1 MKKRL
6 LAILVM
12 AIVMILAFTSCEYV
26 DMAKDF
32 IKDAIDQIIPPEE
45 QPPVDPELE
54 EYVVYFLA
62 GSGTSV
68 PNQTVTEGG
77 LVTKPEDPYKEG
89 YLFGGWYKDDAHTE
103 EWNFDTDKV
112 EKNTILYGK
121 WNEHTHTGGTA
132 TCTEKAICEV
142 CGHAYG
148 SLLAHVGG
156 SATCTE
162 QAECE
167 VCGNAYGALLDH
179 VGGEATCTTQAECE
193 VCGTPYGSPLGHNV
207 ALIPGTA
214 PTCTEDGLTDGAYC
228 TRCDAKAE
236 QEVIPALGHVDEDED
251 YVCDRCDAE
260 LERPA
265 IITTTV
271 LEPTEGTP
279 FQGPQIV
286 RLGNFEII
294 LSSEKSRIES
304 KSATFELPD
313 GTFETK
319 GFRINFN
326 GSETLYDAETG
337 KWQNAIWFVTS
348 GKGTVTIYWQH
359 AGKGS
364 TGDTSTK
371 AYRNVALWNAAGEML
386 ASTNEQYDYEAFI
399 VTTFEFDEAGTYY
412 IGNLA
417 GANNFFYVE
426 VSYEGELAEL
436 PDLVKYPVHFATGE
450 GSAIDSIEVA
460 ENGTVEK
467 PADPTREG
475 YDFSGW
481 YKDEEC
487 TTPWNFTTDKVTE
500 ETTLFAKWE
509 EVYTG
514 EYEDV
519 TYSLNISDLET
530 GTRSADEINGYFTI
544 VSGSEVRNRTKTY
557 DGVEYQ
563 KSVKIGNST
572 TKILVNVPGTGKL
585 SFLVQNGSSGA
596 ATQFITVTAPDGTV
610 HNIEFVGA
618 DGGSPLVMVELD
630 VTEGLWTIS
639 RGKNGGTQDIFAL
652 ELSCSVEVSPEN
664 GFKLVAPGTVDYIAG
679 QDLDVSKLVLNATF
693 ANGKTEPLTLAD
705 VTVDS
710 SAFNKDVAGEY
721 TITVSYKDYA
731 PISYTVTVY
740 APSAIELHFDA
751 VEKLS
756 QNSQAGNGVYYNY
769 SWKEVYF
776 VGDELTTD
784 GLSVYVVA
792 SFGEKTLKFRV
803 EDYEITGFDSSFADY
818 CVLTVSAY
826 GVSTEI
832 EIHVTDTN
840 PTANE
845 NGVYQLLVDPDY
857 EGLAGAISGPYH
869 VFSTIQG
876 ALDYAEKIEKSA
888 VKELYIASGVY
899 NEKIEITLPN
909 LHIIGMGQSA
919 DDVVIEWDSL
929 YGLVDGGGFTHTT
942 DSTQTVAVRD
952 SAVNVTIENVT
963 ISNYWNTQERM
974 DAAGLAI
981 ERGLALLVQA
991 DRFVMKNSKLL
1002 GIQDTLELFTGRQY
1016 FENVFISGYTDF
1028 IFGTNNTTYFK
1039 NCTVHVIDT
1048 VKDDQGT
1055 AGYITAFKGSNKG
1068 ADDAI
1073 VYGAIFDGCKFTADA
1088 GVMAGKTAIGRTW
1101 GAYAAVAV
1109 INSELGGHISLDGY
1123 VSSEN
1128 KNKRYI
1134 SMNGIHPTDS
1144 TVQFVEYGNTG
1155 AGAITE
1161 AVAGMRML
1169 SAEEAAIYASFAT
1182 IFGTTNGKITYLDP
1196 WDPTS
1201 AEVVVDDREY
1211 YYFNGQEGTSGT
1223 SYTYTDNIQG
1233 TTGTLGNLVIDAT
1246 VGKLTHRGS
1255 DSQFNA
1261 GAKIIFNVEAGT
1273 LVTVISYPG
1282 YGYYT
1287 INGIAHNANDTFSV
1301 YFAEA
1306 TEVVIEST
1314 STSYIYQLIINPNE
1328 AAPEAPALNE
1338 IKVEGMQKD
1347 YVVGDELS
1355 LEGVVVKAYYSDYS
1369 VVVVSDYTVDTTA
1382 VNNAAAGEYDVVFSF
1397 GGKTVTVKVTFE
1409 GENADPRKDVNMTF
1423 GSAGNWVDGD
1433 PAIDLSGITVN
1444 NNGGNNSQVKEGS
1457 IRITLYAG
1465 ATLTIKG
1472 YSGYTDYTL
1481 SDGTIEYVIN
1491 KDSADHTA
1499 HVYTA
1504 EADVVVTITV
1514 TSGNNYFYGIEIKYP
1529 AAPVYVEGEITF
1541 GSEGNYKEFKGL
1553 EASTANFRDNGG
1565 NNTQFSAGSI
1575 SFLVKEGATVTIH
1588 GYPGYTSYSVNGGSE
1603 ITEEYYTYVATADT
1617 TLVIS
1622 AVNGNNYFYS
1632 ITVSVPVVEVTHTFD
1647 AGVLA
1652 DAAKE
1657 SKADGE
1663 TEVVGDFF
1671 TIHYGK
1677 NSVVEANAKTFEDGF
1692 VSTKRF
1698 TLGGKATPGTEGK
1711 CCVEF
1716 TVSGK
1721 STVKIWW
1728 ISGGD
1733 GRQMT
1738 IFGADG
1744 SALQK
1749 TEVSVKNALYI
1760 VEFTVE
1766 AGTYFIGGDTGSNYI
1781 YQIVVSPYVAP
1792 AHECEHVC
1800 EECGKCTDAECGE
1813 SVCAE
1818 KCEGHTPV
1826 DLTPVVGE
1834 WLKYAGNDCYTFDS
1848 ENYLEEIT
1856 FTYENVSTN
1865 TYQNVNAWIK
1875 DKAAGKAT
1883 LQLYLVNNGTETVY
1897 VTVKLEAAGAVAL
1910 AEEKVYVAAGE
1921 VKEVTLNFVGEAEM
1935 LYFFID
1941 TGWSETTT
1949 SHSGS
1954 LTVAGVRFSG
1964 EAGSVTPPADTGL
1977 QLNFWTSSSDYT
1989 TNGNNIKYSGAG
2001 NSYSCAGSDVA
2012 ALAAGKNTF
2021 TVTITNNG
2029 TETSR
2034 VRIDIQGTTQ
2044 VGNHT
2049 VLNTSA
2055 TGGDVWT
2062 DAEWGGSTV
2071 TVAPGESVTLVI
2083 VYDEYTE
2090 RGAVTNLVVFVDSG
2104 RGDDATY
2111 NSDVTLS
2118 EMAFSGEST
2127 PPAAETVT
2135 YVLDASTDIAAFAK
2149 ESKADGDSEVIN
2161 DFFKLHYGKSSVV
2174 ESNSKT
2180 FADGYTS
2187 TQRFTL
2193 GGKTQI
2199 GSTTKCCVE
2208 FTVTGKTTVKIWWIS
2223 GGDGRQMTIFGTDKA
2238 VVCATTESV
2247 KNALYYTEF
2256 EIEAG
2261 TYYLG
2266 GDTGSNYI
2274 YKLEMVVS
2282 Q

>member
-6 LAILVM
+6 VALLVLALT
-12 AIVMILAFTSCEYV
+12 IVLAFTSC
-26 DMAKDF
+26 DIIDK
-32 IKDAIDQIIPPEE
+32 IKDMINPEPPVVEE
-45 QPPVDPELE
+45 QKEFA
-54 EYVVYFLA
+54 VYFLA
-62 GSGTSV
+62 GEGIGV
-68 PNQTVTEGG
+68 PAQTVKSGE
-77 LVTKPEDPYKEG
+77 LVTKPEDPYMEG
-89 YLFGGWYKDDAHTE
+89 FLFDGWYKDAEHTVL
-103 EWNFDTDKV
+103 WNFDTDTV
-112 EKNTILYGK
+112 TKNTIIYGK
-121 WNEHTHTGGTA
+121 WADHTHSGGTA

-142 CGHAYG
+142 CNHAYG
-148 SLLAHVGG
+148 ALLAHVGG
-156 SATCTE
+156 TATCTA

-167 VCGNAYGALLDH
+167 VCGK
-179 VGGEATCTTQAECE
+179 
-193 VCGTPYGSPLGHNV
+193 PYGQPLGHDV
-207 ALIPGTA
+207 VVIEGTA
-214 PTCTEDGLTDGAYC
+214 PTCTETGLTDGAYC
-228 TRCDAKAE
+228 TRCDAAAA
-236 QEVIPALGHVDEDED
+236 QEVIPALGHADEDED
-251 YVCDRCDAE
+251 YVCDRCETA
-260 LERPA
+260 LERPVVY
-265 IITTTV
+265 TTLV

-279 FQGPQIV
+279 FQGPQTL

-304 KSATFELPD
+304 KSGTFELPD

-359 AGKGS
+359 GGKGS
-364 TGDTSTK
+364 TGDTSSK
-371 AYRNVALWNAAGEML
+371 AYRNVALWNDAGEML
-386 ASTNEQYDYEAFI
+386 ASTNEQYDYEQFI
-399 VTTFEFDEAGTYY
+399 VTTFEFDAAGTYY

-426 VSYEGELAEL
+426 VSYEGELVDL

-475 YDFSGW
+475 YDFGGW

-500 ETTLFAKWE
+500 ETTLFAKWD

-514 EYEDV
+514 EYEEV
-519 TYSLNISDLET
+519 TYTLNISDLAT
-530 GTRSADEINGYFTI
+530 GTRSEDEINGKFTI
-544 VSGSEVRNRTKTY
+544 VATSEVRNRTKTY

-572 TKILVNVPGTGKL
+572 TKILVDVPGTGKL

-610 HNIEFVGA
+610 HNIEFAGA
-618 DGGSPLVMVELD
+618 DDGSPVVMIELE

-652 ELSCSVEVSPEN
+652 GLTCLVEVSPET
-664 GFKLVAPGTVDYIAG
+664 GFEMVAPGTVDYVAG

-693 ANGKTEPLTLAD
+693 ESGKTEPLTLAD

-731 PISYTVTVY
+731 PISYKVTVY
-740 APSAIELHFDA
+740 APSALELHFDA
-751 VEKLS
+751 VEKLA

-784 GLSVYVVA
+784 GLSVYVIA
-792 SFGEKTLKFRV
+792 SYGEKTLKFRV
-803 EDYEITGFDSSFADY
+803 EDFEITGFDSTYADY
-818 CVLTVSAY
+818 CMLTVSAY
-826 GVSTEI
+826 GVSTVI
-832 EIHVTDTN
+832 EVHITDTT

-845 NGVYQLLVDPDY
+845 DGVYQLLVDPDY

-876 ALDYAEKIEKSA
+876 ALDYAEKIAKGA
-888 VKELYIASGVY
+888 VKNLYIAPGVY
-899 NEKIEITLPN
+899 TEKIEITLPN
-909 LHIIGMGQSA
+909 LNIIGWGETP

-974 DAAGLAI
+974 DEAGLAI

-991 DRFVMKNSKLL
+991 DRFTMKNSKLL

-1016 FENVFISGYTDF
+1016 FENVYISGYTDF

-1039 NCTVHVIDT
+1039 GCTIHVIDT
-1048 VKDDQGT
+1048 EKDDKGT

-1088 GVMAGKTAIGRTW
+1088 GVMTGKTAIGRTW

-1123 VSSEN
+1123 VSSDN

-1169 SAEEAAIYASFAT
+1169 TAEEAALYADFAT
-1182 IFGTTNGKITYLDP
+1182 IFGTINGKVTYLDP
-1196 WDPTS
+1196 WNPEST
-1201 AEVVVDDREY
+1201 EVVVDDREY
-1211 YYFNGQEGTSGT
+1211 YYFNGTEGTSGT

-1233 TTGTLGNLVIDAT
+1233 AVGTLGNITIDAT

-1261 GAKIIFNVEAGT
+1261 GAKIIFNVPAGT

-1306 TEVVIEST
+1306 TEVVIEAT
-1314 STSYIYQLIINPNE
+1314 STSYLYQIIINPNE
-1328 AAPEAPALNE
+1328 DAPEAPSLNE

-1355 LEGVVVKAYYSDYS
+1355 LEGVVVKAYYSDYT
-1369 VVVVSDYTVDTTA
+1369 VVTLNAGDYTVDTTA
-1382 VNNAAAGEYDVVFSF
+1382 VNNAAAGEYDVVFTY
-1397 GGKTVTVKVTFE
+1397 GGKTATVKVTYE
-1409 GENADPRKDVNMTF
+1409 APDADPRKDVSMTF
-1423 GSAGNWVDGD
+1423 GSAGNWADGD

-1481 SDGTIEYVIN
+1481 SDGTVEYVIN

-1499 HVYTA
+1499 HIYTA

-1529 AAPVYVEGEITF
+1529 APPVYVEGEITF
-1541 GSEGNYKEFKGL
+1541 GSAGNYKEFKGL
-1553 EASTANFRDNGG
+1553 DISGASFRDNGG
-1565 NNTQFSAGSI
+1565 NNSQFSSGSI
-1575 SFLVKEGATVTIH
+1575 SILVKDGASVTIH

-1652 DAAKE
+1652 DATKE

-1663 TEVVGDFF
+1663 TELVGDFF

-1677 NSVVEANAKTFEDGF
+1677 NSVVEANPKTFADGF

-1698 TLGGKATPGTEGK
+1698 TLGGAATAGTNGK

-1716 TVSGK
+1716 TVTGK

-1749 TEVSVKNALYI
+1749 TEVSVKNGLYI
-1760 VEFTVE
+1760 AEFTVE
-1766 AGTYFIGGDTGSNYI
+1766 AGTYFIGGDTGSNYV

-1792 AHECEHVC
+1792 AHECEHKC
-1800 EECGKCTDAECGE
+1800 EECGKCTDECE
-1813 SVCAE
+1813 EDVCSE

-1834 WLKYAGNDCYTFDS
+1834 YLKYDGNDCYTFDK

-1856 FTYENVSTN
+1856 FTYDNVSTN

-1883 LQLYLVNNGTETVY
+1883 LELYLVNNGTETVY

-1910 AEEKVYVAAGE
+1910 VEEKVYVAAGE

-1949 SHSGS
+1949 SHAGS

-1964 EAGSVTPPADTGL
+1964 EAAPAPTYTYTDLYVEYKTENEYTLVSPDTYANSVRVSYTNIAKDSWHNVNIWVADKSADCTIFSMKL
-1977 QLNFWTSSSDYT
+1977 
-1989 TNGNNIKYSGAG
+1989 TNHGTETVSVWVKVEDAAGGALVERNIS
-2001 NSYSCAGSDVA
+2001 
-2012 ALAAGKNTF
+2012 LAAGAEEVCTF
-2021 TVTITNNG
+2021 
-2029 TETSR
+2029 
-2034 VRIDIQGTTQ
+2034 
-2044 VGNHT
+2044 
-2049 VLNTSA
+2049 
-2055 TGGDVWT
+2055 
-2062 DAEWGGSTV
+2062 
-2071 TVAPGESVTLVI
+2071 
-2083 VYDEYTE
+2083 EYT
-2090 RGAVTNLVVFVDSG
+2090 GTAQMIFFFIDSTHMATEG
-2104 RGDDATY
+2104 THAGDI
-2111 NSDVTLS
+2111 TLS
-2118 EMAFSGEST
+2118 ELKLGKVAVAEEPETPEVTKIVHNFTSDEKNSEFFTINGNIANNKGTVIYNGEELTKCLKMESST
-2127 PPAAETVT
+2127 SVT
-2135 YVLDASTDIAAFAK
+2135 FTTDT
-2149 ESKADGDSEVIN
+2149 EMTLTLVVGGSDSKDNWVVKINGTNYTPEVVEDSESYRIVTLTLEAGSHEI
-2161 DFFKLHYGKSSVV
+2161 KK
-2174 ESNSKT
+2174 SKT
-2180 FADGYTS
+2180 T
-2187 TQRFTL
+2187 
-2193 GGKTQI
+2193 
-2199 GSTTKCCVE
+2199 
-2208 FTVTGKTTVKIWWIS
+2208 
-2223 GGDGRQMTIFGTDKA
+2223 
-2238 VVCATTESV
+2238 
-2247 KNALYYTEF
+2247 NLYL
-2256 EIEAG
+2256 IV
-2261 TYYLG
+2261 
-2266 GDTGSNYI
+2266 
-2274 YKLEMVVS
+2274 LE
-2282 Q
+2282 

>member
-6 LAILVM
+6 VALLVLALT
-12 AIVMILAFTSCEYV
+12 IVLAFTSC
-26 DMAKDF
+26 D
-32 IKDAIDQIIPPEE
+32 IIDQIKDMINP
-45 QPPVDPELE
+45 QPPVVE
-54 EYVVYFLA
+54 EQKEFAVYFLA
-62 GSGTSV
+62 GEGIGV
-68 PNQTVTEGG
+68 PAQTVKSGE
-77 LVTKPEDPYKEG
+77 LVTKPEDPYMEG
-89 YLFGGWYKDDAHTE
+89 FLFDGWYKDAEYTE
-103 EWNFDTDKV
+103 AWNFETDTV
-112 EKNTILYGK
+112 TKNTIIYGK
-121 WNEHTHTGGTA
+121 WADHTHSGGTA
-132 TCTEKAICEV
+132 TCTEQAICEV
-142 CGHAYG
+142 CDHAYG
-148 SLLAHVGG
+148 KLLDHVGG
-156 SATCTE
+156 TATCTA

-167 VCGNAYGALLDH
+167 VCGK
-179 VGGEATCTTQAECE
+179 
-193 VCGTPYGSPLGHNV
+193 PYGQPLGHDV
-207 ALIPGTA
+207 VVIEGTA
-214 PTCTEDGLTDGAYC
+214 PTCTESGLTDGAYC
-228 TRCDAKAE
+228 TRCDAEAA
-236 QEVIPALGHVDEDED
+236 QEVIPALGHADEDED
-251 YVCDRCDAE
+251 YVCDRCETE
-260 LERPA
+260 LERPVVY
-265 IITTTV
+265 TTLV

-279 FQGPQIV
+279 FQGPQTL

-359 AGKGS
+359 GGKGS
-364 TGDTSTK
+364 TGDTSSK
-371 AYRNVALWNAAGEML
+371 AYRNVALWNDAGEML
-386 ASTNEQYDYEAFI
+386 AKTEEQYDYEAFI
-399 VTTFEFDEAGTYY
+399 VTTFEFDAAGTYY

-426 VSYEGELAEL
+426 VSYEGELVDL

-475 YDFSGW
+475 YDFGGW

-500 ETTLFAKWE
+500 ETTLFAKWD

-514 EYEDV
+514 EYEEV

-530 GTRSADEINGYFTI
+530 GTRAADEINGKFTI
-544 VSGSEVRNRTKTY
+544 VATSEVRNRTKTY

-563 KSVKIGNST
+563 KSVKIGNAT
-572 TKILVNVPGTGKL
+572 TKILVDVPGTGKL
-585 SFLVQNGSSGA
+585 SFIVQNGSSGA

-610 HNIEFVGA
+610 HNIEFAGA
-618 DGGSPLVMVELD
+618 DEGSPLVMIELE

-639 RGKNGGTQDIFAL
+639 RGKNGGTQDIYAL
-652 ELSCSVEVSPEN
+652 ELTCLVEVSPETGFEMVAN
-664 GFKLVAPGTVDYIAG
+664 GKVDYVAG
-679 QDLDVSKLVLNATF
+679 QDLDLSGLRLNAVF
-693 ANGKTEPLTLAD
+693 ESGKTDPLALEN

-721 TITVSYKDYA
+721 TITVSYKDYD
-731 PISYTVTVY
+731 PISYKVTVY
-740 APSAIELHFDA
+740 APSALELHFDA
-751 VEKLS
+751 VEKLA

-784 GLSVYVVA
+784 GLSVYVIA
-792 SFGEKTLKFRV
+792 SYGEKTLKFRV
-803 EDYEITGFDSSFADY
+803 EDFEITGFDSTYADY
-818 CVLTVSAY
+818 CMLTVSAY
-826 GVSTEI
+826 GVSTVI
-832 EIHVTDTN
+832 EVHITDTT

-845 NGVYQLLVDPDY
+845 DGVYQLLVDPDY

-876 ALDYAEKIEKSA
+876 ALDYAEKIAKGA
-888 VKELYIASGVY
+888 VKNLYIAPGVY
-899 NEKIEITLPN
+899 TEKIEITLPN
-909 LHIIGMGQSA
+909 LNIIGWGETP

-974 DAAGLAI
+974 DEAGLAI

-991 DRFVMKNSKLL
+991 DRFTMKNSKLL

-1028 IFGTNNTTYFK
+1028 VFGTNNTTYFK
-1039 NCTVHVIDT
+1039 GCTIHVIDT

-1068 ADDAI
+1068 ASDAI

-1088 GVMAGKTAIGRTW
+1088 GVMTGKTAIGRTW

-1134 SMNGIHPTDS
+1134 SMNGIHPTDE
-1144 TVQFVEYGNTG
+1144 TVQFVEFNNTG

-1169 SAEEAAIYASFAT
+1169 TAEEAALYADFAT
-1182 IFGTTNGKITYLDP
+1182 IFGTTNGKVTYLDP
-1196 WDPTS
+1196 WNPASTD
-1201 AEVVVDDREY
+1201 VVVDDREY
-1211 YYFNGQEGTSGT
+1211 YYFNGTEGTSGT
-1223 SYTYTDNIQG
+1223 SYTYTENIQG
-1233 TTGTLGNLVIDAT
+1233 AVGTLGNITIDAT

-1306 TEVVIEST
+1306 CEVVIEAT
-1314 STSYIYQLIINPNE
+1314 ATSYLYQLIINPNE
-1328 AAPEAPALNE
+1328 EAPEAPTMTE
-1338 IKVEGMQKD
+1338 VKVEGMITD
-1347 YVVGDELS
+1347 YLVGQEVS
-1355 LEGVVVKAYYSDYS
+1355 LEGVTVNAHYSDFS
-1369 VVVVSDYTVDTTA
+1369 VRPVEYTVDTSA
-1382 VNNAAAGEYDVVFSF
+1382 VNNAVAGEYAVVF
-1397 GGKTVTVKVTFE
+1397 TV
-1409 GENADPRKDVNMTF
+1409 
-1423 GSAGNWVDGD
+1423 GS
-1433 PAIDLSGITVN
+1433 
-1444 NNGGNNSQVKEGS
+1444 E
-1457 IRITLYAG
+1457 
-1465 ATLTIKG
+1465 
-1472 YSGYTDYTL
+1472 
-1481 SDGTIEYVIN
+1481 
-1491 KDSADHTA
+1491 
-1499 HVYTA
+1499 
-1504 EADVVVTITV
+1504 TITV
-1514 TSGNNYFYGIEIKYP
+1514 TVTFVSDFAISESTTIDLSATGVKIEGKVDTYKGLTIDATNGKFADNNGGWTQ
-1529 AAPVYVEGEITF
+1529 VNTGTVITF
-1541 GSEGNYKEFKGL
+1541 NVVGEATVSVTAYSSENNFDILVVDGVCTITATGNDYLKAIIVKIKVVYGEDTTIDLSATGANIQKTTGVYQGL
-1553 EASTANFRDNGG
+1553 EIDATNGKFADNNGG
-1565 NNTQFSAGSI
+1565 WTQVNTGTVI
-1575 SFLVKEGATVTIH
+1575 KLNVLEGATVSVTAYSSANNFDIVVANGVCTITAV
-1588 GYPGYTSYSVNGGSE
+1588 GNDYLKAITVTYPEEEIVFDEDTTIDLSATGVHFEGNTGVYEGLEIDATNGKFKDNNGGWVQVNAGTV
-1603 ITEEYYTYVATADT
+1603 ITFNVLDGAK
-1617 TLVIS
+1617 
-1622 AVNGNNYFYS
+1622 
-1632 ITVSVPVVEVTHTFD
+1632 VSVTAYSSADNFTVVV
-1647 AGVLA
+1647 
-1652 DAAKE
+1652 
-1657 SKADGE
+1657 ADG
-1663 TEVVGDFF
+1663 VC
-1671 TIHYGK
+1671 TITATSNDY
-1677 NSVVEANAKTFEDGF
+1677 
-1692 VSTKRF
+1692 
-1698 TLGGKATPGTEGK
+1698 LKA
-1711 CCVEF
+1711 
-1716 TVSGK
+1716 
-1721 STVKIWW
+1721 I
-1728 ISGGD
+1728 
-1733 GRQMT
+1733 
-1738 IFGADG
+1738 
-1744 SALQK
+1744 
-1749 TEVSVKNALYI
+1749 EVSY
-1760 VEFTVE
+1760 
-1766 AGTYFIGGDTGSNYI
+1766 Y
-1781 YQIVVSPYVAP
+1781 
-1792 AHECEHVC
+1792 
-1800 EECGKCTDAECGE
+1800 
-1813 SVCAE
+1813 
-1818 KCEGHTPV
+1818 V

-1834 WLKYAGNDCYTFDS
+1834 YLKYDGNDCYTFDK

-1856 FTYENVSTN
+1856 FTYDNVSTN
-1865 TYQNVNAWIK
+1865 TYQNVNTWIK

-1883 LQLYLVNNGTETVY
+1883 LELYLVNNGTETVY

-1921 VKEVTLNFVGEAEM
+1921 VKAVTLNFVGEAEM

-1949 SHSGS
+1949 SHAGS

-1977 QLNFWTSSSDYT
+1977 QLTFWTSSSDYT

-2001 NSYSCAGSDVA
+2001 NSYSCAGSDIVA
-2012 ALAAGKNTF
+2012 HAQGKTTF

-2034 VRIDIQGTTQ
+2034 VRIDIQGTNK

-2083 VYDEYTE
+2083 TYDEHTE
-2090 RGAVTNLVVFVDSG
+2090 RGVVTNLVVFVDSG
-2104 RGDDATY
+2104 RGDEATY

-2118 EMAFSGEST
+2118 GMEFSGEYV
-2127 PPAAETVT
+2127 PPVAETVT
-2135 YVLDASTDIAAFAK
+2135 YVFDANTDLEAFDKKA
-2149 ESKADGDSEVIN
+2149 KADGETEIIN
-2161 DFFKLHYGKSSVV
+2161 GFFTLHYSANTKVDSS
-2174 ESNSKT
+2174 NKKWD
-2180 FADGYTS
+2180 DGYS
-2187 TQRFTL
+2187 ASQRLNF
-2193 GGKTQI
+2193 GGKMQV
-2199 GSTTKCCVE
+2199 GSTTKQCVE
-2208 FTVTGKTTVKIWWIS
+2208 FTVTAGATVKIWWVP
-2223 GGDGRQMTIFGTDKA
+2223 GGTGRPMTIWDADKN
-2238 VVCATTESV
+2238 VVAQDTNPNDITSEMYSV
-2247 KNALYYTEF
+2247 L
-2256 EIEAG
+2256 EITEAG

-2266 GDTGSNYI
+2266 GDVNNNYI
-2274 YKLEMVVS
+2274 FKIEVTTTK
-2282 Q
+2282 

>member
-6 LAILVM
+6 VALLVLALT
-12 AIVMILAFTSCEYV
+12 IVLAFTSC
-26 DMAKDF
+26 D
-32 IKDAIDQIIPPEE
+32 IIDQIKDMINP
-45 QPPVDPELE
+45 QPPVVE
-54 EYVVYFLA
+54 EQKEFAVYFLA
-62 GSGTSV
+62 GEGIGV
-68 PNQTVTEGG
+68 PAQTVKSGE
-77 LVTKPEDPYKEG
+77 LVTKPEDPYMEG
-89 YLFGGWYKDDAHTE
+89 FLFDGWYKDAEHTVL
-103 EWNFDTDKV
+103 WNFDTDTV
-112 EKNTILYGK
+112 TKNTIIYGK
-121 WNEHTHTGGTA
+121 WVDHTHSGGTA
-132 TCTEKAICEV
+132 TCTEQAICEV
-142 CGHAYG
+142 CDH
-148 SLLAHVGG
+148 
-156 SATCTE
+156 
-162 QAECE
+162 
-167 VCGNAYGALLDH
+167 AYGALLDH
-179 VGGEATCTTQAECE
+179 VGGTATCTGKPVCE
-193 VCGTPYGSPLGHNV
+193 VCGNEYGSALGHDV
-207 ALIPGTA
+207 VVIEGTA
-214 PTCTEDGLTDGAYC
+214 PTCTETGLTDGAYC
-228 TRCDAKAE
+228 TRCDAAAA
-236 QEVIPALGHVDEDED
+236 QEVIPALGHADEDED
-251 YVCDRCDAE
+251 YVCDRCETE
-260 LERPA
+260 LERPVVY
-265 IITTTV
+265 TTLV

-279 FQGPQIV
+279 FQGPQTL

-304 KSATFELPD
+304 KSGTFELPD

-359 AGKGS
+359 GGKGS
-364 TGDTSTK
+364 TGDTSSK
-371 AYRNVALWNAAGEML
+371 AYRNVALWNDAGEML
-386 ASTNEQYDYEAFI
+386 AKTEEQYDYEAFI
-399 VTTFEFDEAGTYY
+399 VTTFEFDAAGTYY

-426 VSYEGELAEL
+426 VSYEGELVDL

-475 YDFSGW
+475 YDFGGW

-500 ETTLFAKWE
+500 ETTLFAKWD

-514 EYEDV
+514 EYEEV
-519 TYSLNISDLET
+519 TYTLNISDLAT
-530 GTRSADEINGYFTI
+530 GTRSEDEINGKFTI
-544 VSGSEVRNRTKTY
+544 VATSEVRNRTKTY

-563 KSVKIGNST
+563 KSVKIGNAT
-572 TKILVNVPGTGKL
+572 TKILVDVPGNGTL

-610 HNIEFVGA
+610 HNIEFAGA
-618 DGGSPLVMVELD
+618 DDGSPVVMIELE

-652 ELSCSVEVSPEN
+652 GLTCLVEVSPET
-664 GFKLVAPGTVDYIAG
+664 GFEMVAPGTVDYVAG

-693 ANGKTEPLTLAD
+693 ESGKTEPLTLAD

-721 TITVSYKDYA
+721 TITVSYKDYD
-731 PISYTVTVY
+731 PISYKVTVY
-740 APSAIELHFDA
+740 APSALELHFDA
-751 VEKLS
+751 VEKLA

-784 GLSVYVVA
+784 GLSVYVIA
-792 SFGEKTLKFRV
+792 SYGEKTLKFRV
-803 EDYEITGFDSSFADY
+803 EDFEITGFDSSYADF
-818 CVLTVSAY
+818 CKLTVSAY

-832 EIHVTDTN
+832 EVHITDTN

-845 NGVYQLLVDPDY
+845 DGVYQLLVDPAY
-857 EGLAGAISGPYH
+857 EGIAGAISGPYH

-876 ALDYAEKIEKSA
+876 ALDYAEKIEKGA

-899 NEKIEITLPN
+899 NEKIEITIPN
-909 LHIIGMGQSA
+909 LHIIGLGNTP

-974 DAAGLAI
+974 DEAGLAI

-991 DRFVMKNSKLL
+991 DRFTMKNSKLL

-1016 FENVFISGYTDF
+1016 FENVYISGYTDF

-1039 NCTVHVIDT
+1039 GCTIHVIDT

-1068 ADDAI
+1068 SSDSI

-1088 GVMAGKTAIGRTW
+1088 GVMTGKTAIGRTW

-1109 INSELGGHISLDGY
+1109 INSELGGHISLNGY

-1134 SMNGIHPTDS
+1134 SMNGIHPTDE
-1144 TVQFVEYGNTG
+1144 TVQFVEFNNTG

-1169 SAEEAAIYASFAT
+1169 TAEEAALYADFAT
-1182 IFGTTNGKITYLDP
+1182 IFGTINGKVTYLDP
-1196 WDPTS
+1196 WNPAST
-1201 AEVVVDDREY
+1201 EVVVDDREY
-1211 YYFNGQEGTSGT
+1211 YYFNGVEGTSGT

-1233 TTGTLGNLVIDAT
+1233 AVGTLGNITIDAT

-1306 TEVVIEST
+1306 TEVVIEAT
-1314 STSYIYQLIINPNE
+1314 ATSYLYQLIINPNE
-1328 AAPEAPALNE
+1328 DAPEAPTMTE
-1338 IKVEGMQKD
+1338 VKVEGMITD
-1347 YVVGDELS
+1347 YLVGQEVS
-1355 LEGVVVKAYYSDYS
+1355 LEGVTVNAHYSDFS
-1369 VVVVSDYTVDTTA
+1369 VRPVEYTVDTSA
-1382 VNNAAAGEYDVVFSF
+1382 VNNAVAGEYAVVFTV
-1397 GGKTVTVKVTFE
+1397 GGE
-1409 GENADPRKDVNMTF
+1409 
-1423 GSAGNWVDGD
+1423 
-1433 PAIDLSGITVN
+1433 
-1444 NNGGNNSQVKEGS
+1444 
-1457 IRITLYAG
+1457 
-1465 ATLTIKG
+1465 
-1472 YSGYTDYTL
+1472 
-1481 SDGTIEYVIN
+1481 
-1491 KDSADHTA
+1491 
-1499 HVYTA
+1499 
-1504 EADVVVTITV
+1504 TITV
-1514 TSGNNYFYGIEIKYP
+1514 TVTFVSDFAISESTTIDLSATGVKIEGKVDTYKGLTIDATNGKFADNNGGWTQ
-1529 AAPVYVEGEITF
+1529 VNTGTVITF
-1541 GSEGNYKEFKGL
+1541 NVVGEATVSVTAYSSENNFDILVVDGVCTITATGNDYLKAIIVKIKVVYGEDTTIDLSATGANIQKTTGVYQGL
-1553 EASTANFRDNGG
+1553 EIDATNGKFADNNGG
-1565 NNTQFSAGSI
+1565 WTQVNTGTVI
-1575 SFLVKEGATVTIH
+1575 KLNVLEGATVSVTAYSSADNFDIVVANGVCTITAV
-1588 GYPGYTSYSVNGGSE
+1588 GNDYLKAITVTYPEEEIVFDEDTTIDLSATGVKIEGKVDTYKGLTIDATNGKFADNNGGWTQVNAGTV
-1603 ITEEYYTYVATADT
+1603 ITFNVLDGAK
-1617 TLVIS
+1617 
-1622 AVNGNNYFYS
+1622 
-1632 ITVSVPVVEVTHTFD
+1632 VSVTAYSSADNFTVVV
-1647 AGVLA
+1647 
-1652 DAAKE
+1652 
-1657 SKADGE
+1657 ADGVC
-1663 TEVVGDFF
+1663 TITAVGND
-1671 TIHYGK
+1671 Y
-1677 NSVVEANAKTFEDGF
+1677 
-1692 VSTKRF
+1692 
-1698 TLGGKATPGTEGK
+1698 LKA
-1711 CCVEF
+1711 
-1716 TVSGK
+1716 
-1721 STVKIWW
+1721 I
-1728 ISGGD
+1728 
-1733 GRQMT
+1733 
-1738 IFGADG
+1738 
-1744 SALQK
+1744 
-1749 TEVSVKNALYI
+1749 EVSY
-1760 VEFTVE
+1760 
-1766 AGTYFIGGDTGSNYI
+1766 Y
-1781 YQIVVSPYVAP
+1781 
-1792 AHECEHVC
+1792 
-1800 EECGKCTDAECGE
+1800 
-1813 SVCAE
+1813 
-1818 KCEGHTPV
+1818 V
-1826 DLTPVVGE
+1826 DLTPVAGE
-1834 WLKYAGNDCYTFDS
+1834 YLKYDGNDCYTFDK

-1856 FTYENVSTN
+1856 FTYDNVSTN
-1865 TYQNVNAWIK
+1865 TYQNVNTWIK

-1883 LQLYLVNNGTETVY
+1883 LELYLVNNGTETVY

-1910 AEEKVYVAAGE
+1910 AEEKVYVAVGE
-1921 VKEVTLNFVGEAEM
+1921 VKAVTLNFVGEAEM

-1949 SHSGS
+1949 SHAGS

-1977 QLNFWTSSSDYT
+1977 QLTFWTSSNDYT

-2001 NSYSCAGSDVA
+2001 NSYSCAGSDIVA
-2012 ALAAGKNTF
+2012 HAQGKTTF

-2034 VRIDIQGTTQ
+2034 VRIDIQGTNK

-2083 VYDEYTE
+2083 TYDEHTE
-2090 RGAVTNLVVFVDSG
+2090 RGVVTNLVVFVDSG

-2118 EMAFSGEST
+2118 GMEFSGEYV
-2127 PPAAETVT
+2127 PPVAETVT
-2135 YVLDASTDIAAFAK
+2135 YVFDANTDLEAFDK
-2149 ESKADGDSEVIN
+2149 KTKADGDSEVIN
-2161 DFFKLHYGKSSVV
+2161 NFFTLHYSANTKVDSS
-2174 ESNSKT
+2174 NKKWD
-2180 FADGYTS
+2180 DGYS
-2187 TQRFTL
+2187 ASQRLNF
-2193 GGKTQI
+2193 GGKMQV
-2199 GSTTKCCVE
+2199 GSTVKQCVE
-2208 FTVTGKTTVKIWWIS
+2208 FTVTAGATVKIWWVP
-2223 GGDGRQMTIFGTDKA
+2223 GGTGRPMTIWDANKN
-2238 VVCATTESV
+2238 VVAQDTNPDGITSEMFSV
-2247 KNALYYTEF
+2247 L
-2256 EIEAG
+2256 EITEAG

-2266 GDTGSNYI
+2266 GDVNNNYI
-2274 YKLEMVVS
+2274 FKIEVTTTK
-2282 Q
+2282 

>member
-6 LAILVM
+6 VALLVLALT
-12 AIVMILAFTSCEYV
+12 IVLAFTSC
-26 DMAKDF
+26 DIIDK
-32 IKDAIDQIIPPEE
+32 IKDMINPEPPVVEE
-45 QPPVDPELE
+45 QKEFA
-54 EYVVYFLA
+54 VYFLA
-62 GSGTSV
+62 GEGIGV
-68 PNQTVTEGG
+68 PAQTVKSGE
-77 LVTKPEDPYKEG
+77 LVTKPEDPYMEG
-89 YLFGGWYKDDAHTE
+89 FLFDGWYKDAEHTVL
-103 EWNFDTDKV
+103 WNFDTDTV
-112 EKNTILYGK
+112 TKNTIIYGK
-121 WNEHTHTGGTA
+121 WADHTHSGGTA

-142 CGHAYG
+142 CNHAYG
-148 SLLAHVGG
+148 ALLAHVGG
-156 SATCTE
+156 TATCTA

-167 VCGNAYGALLDH
+167 VCGK
-179 VGGEATCTTQAECE
+179 
-193 VCGTPYGSPLGHNV
+193 PYGQPLGHDV
-207 ALIPGTA
+207 VVIEGTA
-214 PTCTEDGLTDGAYC
+214 PTCTETGLTDGAYC
-228 TRCDAKAE
+228 TRCDAAAA
-236 QEVIPALGHVDEDED
+236 QEVIPALGHADEDED
-251 YVCDRCDAE
+251 YVCDRCEAE
-260 LERPA
+260 LERPVVY
-265 IITTTV
+265 TTLV

-279 FQGPQIV
+279 FQGPQTL

-304 KSATFELPD
+304 KSGTFELPD

-359 AGKGS
+359 GGKGS
-364 TGDTSTK
+364 TGDTSSK
-371 AYRNVALWNAAGEML
+371 AYRNVALWNDAGEML
-386 ASTNEQYDYEAFI
+386 ASTNEQYDYEQFI
-399 VTTFEFDEAGTYY
+399 VTTFEFDAAGTYY

-426 VSYEGELAEL
+426 VSYEGELVDL

-475 YDFSGW
+475 YDFGGW

-500 ETTLFAKWE
+500 ETTLFAKWD

-514 EYEDV
+514 EYEEV
-519 TYSLNISDLET
+519 TYTLNISDLAT
-530 GTRSADEINGYFTI
+530 GTRSEDEINGKFTI
-544 VSGSEVRNRTKTY
+544 VATSEVRNRTKTY

-563 KSVKIGNST
+563 KSVKIGNAT
-572 TKILVNVPGTGKL
+572 TKILVDVPGNGTL

-610 HNIEFVGA
+610 HNIEFAGA
-618 DGGSPLVMVELD
+618 DDGSPVVMIELE

-652 ELSCSVEVSPEN
+652 GLTCLVEVSPET
-664 GFKLVAPGTVDYIAG
+664 GFEIVAPGTVDYVAG

-693 ANGKTEPLTLAD
+693 ESGKTEPLTLAD

-721 TITVSYKDYA
+721 TITVSYKDYD
-731 PISYTVTVY
+731 PISYKVTVY
-740 APSAIELHFDA
+740 APSALELHFDA
-751 VEKLS
+751 VEKLA

-784 GLSVYVVA
+784 GLSVYVIA
-792 SFGEKTLKFRV
+792 SYGEKTLKFRV
-803 EDYEITGFDSSFADY
+803 EDFEITGFDSTYADY
-818 CVLTVSAY
+818 CMLTVSAY
-826 GVSTEI
+826 GVSTVI
-832 EIHVTDTN
+832 EVHITDTT

-845 NGVYQLLVDPDY
+845 DGVYQLLVDPDY

-876 ALDYAEKIEKSA
+876 ALDYAEKIAKGA
-888 VKELYIASGVY
+888 VKNLYIAPGVY
-899 NEKIEITLPN
+899 TEKIEITLPN
-909 LHIIGMGQSA
+909 LNIIGWGETP

-974 DAAGLAI
+974 DEAGLAI

-991 DRFVMKNSKLL
+991 DRFTMKNSKLL

-1016 FENVFISGYTDF
+1016 FENVYISGYTDF

-1039 NCTVHVIDT
+1039 GCTIHVIDT
-1048 VKDDQGT
+1048 EKDDKGT

-1088 GVMAGKTAIGRTW
+1088 GVMTGKTAIGRTW

-1123 VSSEN
+1123 VSSDN

-1169 SAEEAAIYASFAT
+1169 TAEEAALYADFAT
-1182 IFGTTNGKITYLDP
+1182 IFGTINGKVTYLDP
-1196 WDPTS
+1196 WNPEST
-1201 AEVVVDDREY
+1201 EVVVDDREY
-1211 YYFNGQEGTSGT
+1211 YYFNGVEGTSGT

-1233 TTGTLGNLVIDAT
+1233 AVGTLGNITIDAT

-1261 GAKIIFNVEAGT
+1261 GAKIIFNVPAGT

-1306 TEVVIEST
+1306 TEVVIEAT
-1314 STSYIYQLIINPNE
+1314 ATSYLYQLIINPNE
-1328 AAPEAPALNE
+1328 DAPEAPTMTE
-1338 IKVEGMQKD
+1338 VKVEGMITD
-1347 YVVGDELS
+1347 YLVGQEVS
-1355 LEGVVVKAYYSDYS
+1355 LEGVTVNAHYSDFS
-1369 VVVVSDYTVDTTA
+1369 VRPVEYTVDTSA
-1382 VNNAAAGEYDVVFSF
+1382 VNNAVAGEYAVVFTV
-1397 GGKTVTVKVTFE
+1397 GGE
-1409 GENADPRKDVNMTF
+1409 
-1423 GSAGNWVDGD
+1423 
-1433 PAIDLSGITVN
+1433 
-1444 NNGGNNSQVKEGS
+1444 
-1457 IRITLYAG
+1457 
-1465 ATLTIKG
+1465 
-1472 YSGYTDYTL
+1472 
-1481 SDGTIEYVIN
+1481 
-1491 KDSADHTA
+1491 
-1499 HVYTA
+1499 
-1504 EADVVVTITV
+1504 TITV
-1514 TSGNNYFYGIEIKYP
+1514 TVTFVSDFAISESTTIDLSATGVKIEGKVDTYKGLTIDATNGKFADNNGGWTQ
-1529 AAPVYVEGEITF
+1529 VNTGTVITF
-1541 GSEGNYKEFKGL
+1541 NVVGEATVSVTAYSSENNFDILVVDGVCTITATGNDYLKAIIVKIKVVYGEDTTIDLSATGANIQKTTGVYQGL
-1553 EASTANFRDNGG
+1553 EIDATNGKFADNNGG
-1565 NNTQFSAGSI
+1565 WTQVNTGTVI
-1575 SFLVKEGATVTIH
+1575 KLNVLEGATVSVTAYSSADNFDIVVANGVCTITAV
-1588 GYPGYTSYSVNGGSE
+1588 GNDYLKAITVTYPEEEIVFDEDTTIDLSATGVHFEGNTGVYEGLEIDATNGKFKDNNGGWVQVNAGTV
-1603 ITEEYYTYVATADT
+1603 ITFNVLDGAK
-1617 TLVIS
+1617 
-1622 AVNGNNYFYS
+1622 
-1632 ITVSVPVVEVTHTFD
+1632 VSVTAYSNADNFTVVV
-1647 AGVLA
+1647 
-1652 DAAKE
+1652 
-1657 SKADGE
+1657 ADGVC
-1663 TEVVGDFF
+1663 TITAVGND
-1671 TIHYGK
+1671 Y
-1677 NSVVEANAKTFEDGF
+1677 
-1692 VSTKRF
+1692 
-1698 TLGGKATPGTEGK
+1698 LKA
-1711 CCVEF
+1711 
-1716 TVSGK
+1716 
-1721 STVKIWW
+1721 I
-1728 ISGGD
+1728 
-1733 GRQMT
+1733 
-1738 IFGADG
+1738 
-1744 SALQK
+1744 
-1749 TEVSVKNALYI
+1749 EVSY
-1760 VEFTVE
+1760 
-1766 AGTYFIGGDTGSNYI
+1766 Y
-1781 YQIVVSPYVAP
+1781 
-1792 AHECEHVC
+1792 
-1800 EECGKCTDAECGE
+1800 
-1813 SVCAE
+1813 
-1818 KCEGHTPV
+1818 V
-1826 DLTPVVGE
+1826 DLTPVAGE
-1834 WLKYAGNDCYTFDS
+1834 YLKYDGNDCYTFDK

-1856 FTYENVSTN
+1856 FTYDNVSTN
-1865 TYQNVNAWIK
+1865 TYQNVNTWIK

-1883 LQLYLVNNGTETVY
+1883 LELYLVNNGTETVY

-1921 VKEVTLNFVGEAEM
+1921 VKAVTLNFVGEAEM

-1949 SHSGS
+1949 SHAGS

-1977 QLNFWTSSSDYT
+1977 QLEFWTSSNDYT
-1989 TNGNNIKYSGAG
+1989 TNGNNIKYNGAG
-2001 NSYSCAGSDVA
+2001 NSYSCAGSDIVA
-2012 ALAAGKNTF
+2012 HAAGKTTF

-2034 VRIDIQGTTQ
+2034 VRIDIQGTNKI
-2044 VGNHT
+2044 GNHT

-2083 VYDEYTE
+2083 TYDEHTE
-2090 RGAVTNLVVFVDSG
+2090 RGVVTNLVVFVDSG

-2118 EMAFSGEST
+2118 GMEFSGEYV
-2127 PPAAETVT
+2127 PPVAETVT
-2135 YVLDASTDIAAFAK
+2135 YVFDANTDLEAFDK
-2149 ESKADGDSEVIN
+2149 KTKADGETEVIN
-2161 DFFKLHYGKSSVV
+2161 DFFTLHYSANTKVDSS
-2174 ESNSKT
+2174 NKKWD
-2180 FADGYTS
+2180 DGYS
-2187 TQRFTL
+2187 ASQRLNF
-2193 GGKTQI
+2193 GGKMQV
-2199 GSTTKCCVE
+2199 GSTTKQCVE
-2208 FTVTGKTTVKIWWIS
+2208 FTVTAGATVKIWWVP
-2223 GGDGRQMTIFGTDKA
+2223 GGTGRPMTIWDADKN
-2238 VVCATTESV
+2238 VVAQDTNPDGITSEMFSV
-2247 KNALYYTEF
+2247 L
-2256 EIEAG
+2256 EITEAG

-2266 GDTGSNYI
+2266 GDVNNNYI
-2274 YKLEMVVS
+2274 FKIEVTTTK
-2282 Q
+2282 

>member
-6 LAILVM
+6 VALLVLALT
-12 AIVMILAFTSCEYV
+12 IVLAFTSC
-26 DMAKDF
+26 D
-32 IKDAIDQIIPPEE
+32 IIDQIKDMINP
-45 QPPVDPELE
+45 QPPVVE
-54 EYVVYFLA
+54 EQKEFAVYFLA
-62 GSGTSV
+62 GEGIGV
-68 PNQTVTEGG
+68 PAQTVKSGE
-77 LVTKPEDPYKEG
+77 LVTKPEDPYMEG
-89 YLFGGWYKDDAHTE
+89 FLFDGWYKDAELTE
-103 EWNFDTDKV
+103 AWNFDTDKV
-112 EKNTILYGK
+112 EKNTILYAK

-142 CGHAYG
+142 CDHAYG
-148 SLLAHVGG
+148 SLL
-156 SATCTE
+156 
-162 QAECE
+162 
-167 VCGNAYGALLDH
+167 DH
-179 VGGEATCTTQAECE
+179 VGGTATCTAQAECE
-193 VCGTPYGSPLGHNV
+193 VCGTPYGQPLGHDV
-207 ALIPGTA
+207 VVIEGKA
-214 PTCTEDGLTDGAYC
+214 PTCTEAGITDGAYC
-228 TRCDAKAE
+228 TRCDAKVE
-236 QEVIPALGHVDEDED
+236 QETIPALDHADENED
-251 YVCDRCDAE
+251 YVCDRCETE
-260 LERPA
+260 LERPVV
-265 IITTTV
+265 TTTIV

-279 FQGPQIV
+279 FQGPQTL

-313 GTFETK
+313 GSFETK

-337 KWQNAIWFVTS
+337 KWQNAIWFVAS

-359 AGKGS
+359 GGKGS
-364 TGDTSTK
+364 TGDTSSK
-371 AYRNVALWNAAGEML
+371 AYRNVALWNDAGEML
-386 ASTNEQYDYEAFI
+386 ASTNEQYDYEQFI
-399 VTTFEFDEAGTYY
+399 VTTFEFDAAGTYY

-475 YDFSGW
+475 YDFGGW

-487 TTPWNFTTDKVTE
+487 TTPWNFTADKVTE
-500 ETTLFAKWE
+500 ETTLFAKWD

-514 EYEDV
+514 EYEEV

-530 GTRSADEINGYFTI
+530 GTRSEDEINGKFTI
-544 VSGSEVRNRTKTY
+544 VATSEVRNRTKTY

-572 TKILVNVPGTGKL
+572 TKILVDVPGEGTL

-610 HNIEFVGA
+610 HNIEFAGA
-618 DGGSPLVMVELD
+618 DDGSPVVMIELE

-652 ELSCSVEVSPEN
+652 GLTCLVEVSPET
-664 GFKLVAPGTVDYIAG
+664 GFELVAPGTVDYVAG

-693 ANGKTEPLTLAD
+693 ESGKTEPLTLAD
-705 VTVDS
+705 VTVDA

-740 APSAIELHFDA
+740 APSEIELHFDA
-751 VEKLS
+751 VEKLA

-792 SFGEKTLKFRV
+792 SYGEKTLKFRV
-803 EDYEITGFDSSFADY
+803 EDFEITGFDSSYADF
-818 CVLTVSAY
+818 CKLTVSAY

-832 EIHVTDTN
+832 EVHITDTN

-845 NGVYQLLVDPDY
+845 DGVYQLLVDPAY
-857 EGLAGAISGPYH
+857 EGIAGAISGPYH

-876 ALDYAEKIEKSA
+876 ALDYAEKIEKGA

-909 LHIIGMGQSA
+909 LHIIGMGNTP

-974 DAAGLAI
+974 DEAGLAI

-1048 VKDDQGT
+1048 EKDDKGT

-1068 ADDAI
+1068 SSDSI

-1088 GVMAGKTAIGRTW
+1088 GVMTGKTAIGRTW

-1123 VSSEN
+1123 VSSDN

-1144 TVQFVEYGNTG
+1144 TVQFVEYNNTG

-1169 SAEEAAIYASFAT
+1169 TAEEAALYADFAT
-1182 IFGTTNGKITYLDP
+1182 IFGTVNGNVTYLDP
-1196 WDPTS
+1196 WNPAST
-1201 AEVVVDDREY
+1201 EVVVDDREY
-1211 YYFNGQEGTSGT
+1211 YYFNGTEGTSGT
-1223 SYTYTDNIQG
+1223 SYTYTENIQG
-1233 TTGTLGNLVIDAT
+1233 AVGTLGNITIDAT

-1287 INGIAHNANDTFSV
+1287 INGIAHNAHDTFSV

-1306 TEVVIEST
+1306 CEVVIEST
-1314 STSYIYQLIINPNE
+1314 STSYLYQLIINPGE
-1328 AAPEAPALNE
+1328 EAPAAPSLNE

-1382 VNNAAAGEYDVVFSF
+1382 VNSAVAGEYDVVFSF
-1397 GGKTVTVKVTFE
+1397 GGKTASVKVTFE
-1409 GENADPRKDVNMTF
+1409 APDADPRKDVSMTF
-1423 GSAGNWVDGD
+1423 GSEGNWADGD
-1433 PAIDLSGITVN
+1433 PAIDLSGITVS
-1444 NNGGNNSQVKEGS
+1444 NNGGNNSQVKNGS

-1514 TSGNNYFYGIEIKYP
+1514 TSGSNYFHGIEIKYP
-1529 AAPVYVEGEITF
+1529 APPVYVEGEITF

-1553 EASTANFRDNGG
+1553 DISGANFRDNGG
-1565 NNTQFSAGSI
+1565 NNSQFSSGSI
-1575 SFLVKEGATVTIH
+1575 SILVKDGATVTIH

-1663 TEVVGDFF
+1663 TELVGDFF

-1677 NSVVEANAKTFEDGF
+1677 NSVVEANPKTFADGF
-1692 VSTKRF
+1692 VSTKRL
-1698 TLGGKATPGTEGK
+1698 TLGGKATPGTDGK

-1760 VEFTVE
+1760 AEFTVE

-1792 AHECEHVC
+1792 AHECEHKC
-1800 EECGKCTDAECGE
+1800 EECGKCTDECE
-1813 SVCAE
+1813 EEVCAE

-1834 WLKYAGNDCYTFDS
+1834 YLKYDGNDCYTFDK

-1856 FTYENVSTN
+1856 FTYDNVSTN

-1883 LQLYLVNNGTETVY
+1883 LELYLVNNGTETVY
-1897 VTVKLEAAGAVAL
+1897 VTVKLEAAGAAAL
-1910 AEEKVYVAAGE
+1910 AEEKIYVAAGE
-1921 VKEVTLNFVGEAEM
+1921 VKEVTLNFTGEAEM

-1949 SHSGS
+1949 SHAGS

-2034 VRIDIQGTTQ
+2034 VRIDIQGTTK

-2062 DAEWGGSTV
+2062 DMEWGGSAV

-2083 VYDEYTE
+2083 VYDEHTD

-2104 RGDDATY
+2104 RGDEATY

-2118 EMAFSGEST
+2118 GMEFSGESA
-2127 PPAAETVT
+2127 PVVETVT
-2135 YVLDASTDIAAFAK
+2135 YVLDATADLEAFVKGDKTD
-2149 ESKADGDSEVIN
+2149 GQTEVIN
-2161 DFFKLHYGKSSVV
+2161 DFFTLHHSANTKVDGSK
-2174 ESNSKT
+2174 KT
-2180 FADGYTS
+2180 FSDGYYA
-2187 TQRFTL
+2187 TQRISF
-2193 GGKTQI
+2193 GGKTVI
-2199 GSTTKCCVE
+2199 GSTTKNAIE
-2208 FTVTGKTTVKIWWIS
+2208 FTVTAGATVKVWWVS
-2223 GGDGRQMTIFGTDKA
+2223 GGDGRLMTIYDANGN
-2238 VVCATTESV
+2238 VVDQDSTSV
-2247 KNALYYTEF
+2247 KDGIYVSTLTIE
-2256 EIEAG
+2256 EAG
-2261 TYYLG
+2261 KYFLG
-2266 GDTGSNYI
+2266 HTENQNYI
-2274 YKLEMVVS
+2274 FKVEVTTTK
-2282 Q
+2282 